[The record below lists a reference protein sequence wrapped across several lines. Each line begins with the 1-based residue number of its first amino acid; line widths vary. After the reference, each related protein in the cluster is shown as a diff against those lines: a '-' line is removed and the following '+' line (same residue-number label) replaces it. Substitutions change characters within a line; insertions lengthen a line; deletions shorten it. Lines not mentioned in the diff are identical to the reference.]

1 MFTKTNNNSTFKNC
15 FMLSK
20 DKFDAHVYS
29 RFDMRLVKLNTKV
42 NGTIEFLTSTS
53 NKAEIV

>member
-1 MFTKTNNNSTFKNC
+1 
-15 FMLSK
+15 MLSK
-20 DKFDAHVYS
+20 DKFDAHIYS